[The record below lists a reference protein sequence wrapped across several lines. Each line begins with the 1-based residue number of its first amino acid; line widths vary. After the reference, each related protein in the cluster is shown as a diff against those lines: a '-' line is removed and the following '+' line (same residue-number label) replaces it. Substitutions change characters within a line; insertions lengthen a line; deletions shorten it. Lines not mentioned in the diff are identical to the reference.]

1 MDFKKYLVVK
11 DYDDKYH
18 IWTRE
23 EYDKYTRG
31 CGEVGAGSAYKVVI
45 HFEGDESLLSQPEK
59 GELWKEFLA
68 EAAKRLYAINAETI
82 SEHTAIV
89 QLSEKY
95 ALTRKEEVPEAV
107 RFAEWCVEFYGW
119 SDTDELWVGNVG
131 EKYSSAELY
140 ELFVKT
146 GQR

>member
-1 MDFKKYLVVK
+1 MNY
-11 DYDDKYH
+11 Y
-18 IWTRE
+18 R
-23 EYDKYTRG
+23 
-31 CGEVGAGSAYKVVI
+31 VVI

-107 RFAEWCVEFYGW
+107 EFAEWCVEFYGW